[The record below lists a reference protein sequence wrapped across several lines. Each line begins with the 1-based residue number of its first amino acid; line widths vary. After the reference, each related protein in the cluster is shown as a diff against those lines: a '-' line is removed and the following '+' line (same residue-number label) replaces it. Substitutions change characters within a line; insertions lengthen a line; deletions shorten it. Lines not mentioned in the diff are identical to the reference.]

1 MLIFDLLMGRLLRPS
16 LAATADRTGVFRFPS
31 MRACSCPQRRPLRAY
46 KRKAIRKGPNFFFV
60 QVPPLHAAL
69 WQRRSEPVKGL
80 RCAAMNAHKTRALD
94 RTRLAPARRLQD
106 MKRGHSNK
114 EIWFEADAL
123 LQNPPHAGSTG
134 ERTSCLTPAA
144 HSHHH
149 RAAQQKCGAP
159 QPSESPY
166 QQRTTQRDNPTQ
178 QLIKQAVDFLHP
190 AA

>member
-1 MLIFDLLMGRLLRPS
+1 MLRPS
-16 LAATADRTGVFRFPS
+16 LASTADRAGVFRFPS
-31 MRACSCPQRRPLRAY
+31 MRARSFPATPLRN
-46 KRKAIRKGPNFFFV
+46 KRKQCGRGPNFFFV

-80 RCAAMNAHKTRALD
+80 RCAAMNAQKRAPL
-94 RTRLAPARRLQD
+94 TEPSAPLPAAQD

-114 EIWFEADAL
+114 EIGFEADAL

-144 HSHHH
+144 TPPPP
-149 RAAQQKCGAP
+149 RRTAKMRRYR
-159 QPSESPY
+159 SESPY

-178 QLIKQAVDFLHP
+178 QLIKQAVDLPAP